1 MFCFLFTVKFI
12 VGLGKFYDNFGEGKF
27 KPLREFAHRKKYILK
42 YNEVH
47 TMKSNKKFNF
57 KKNG

>member
-1 MFCFLFTVKFI
+1 MFCFLFTVKYI

-42 YNEVH
+42 YSEIQ

-57 KKNG
+57 